1 MNLGKTMQYLVL
13 IIYLVIAN
21 SCSNMKLKIG
31 DKDPSFSLENQLGEK
46 VTLESLT
53 KDKILILYFYPKDD
67 TPGCTAEACKFRDD
81 YEIFKD
87 NGAEVVGI
95 SSDSKESHIKFI
107 KNHNLPFQL
116 LSDENGKIRKK
127 YGVPK
132 TMGLIPGRVTYI
144 INNNRQIIHI
154 FNSQFNPQKHIEEAI
169 IIIKKSK

>member
-1 MNLGKTMQYLVL
+1 MV
-13 IIYLVIAN
+13 
-21 SCSNMKLKIG
+21 
-31 DKDPSFSLENQLGEK
+31 
-46 VTLESLT
+46 
-53 KDKILILYFYPKDD
+53 LYFYPKDT

-81 YEIFKD
+81 YEVFKD

-132 TMGLIPGRVTYI
+132 TMGLLPGRVTYI
-144 INNNRQIIHI
+144 INNNTQIMHI
-154 FNSQFNPQKHIEEAI
+154 FNSQFNPQKHIDEALSI
-169 IIIKKSK
+169 IQKNN